1 MYVMVE
7 TSSRVPSRPPA
18 LSWHTHGESANPTLA
33 LDIPECQRG
42 YGGAIRLV
50 KVATNPPVA
59 NRLAAPRAARCGS
72 KATRR
77 HSQSHP
83 LDNRGDDAAW
93 RRGDH
98 EGRAIGSGQ
107 PQPPT

>member
-18 LSWHTHGESANPTLA
+18 LSWHTHGESANQTLA

-50 KVATNPPVA
+50 KVATNQSVA
-59 NRLAAPRAARCGS
+59 NRWGS
-72 KATRR
+72 TRSQVRSNATRR
-77 HSQSHP
+77 HSQSDP
-83 LDNRGDDAAW
+83 LDNRGDDSAW

-98 EGRAIGSGQ
+98 EGRAIGPGQ